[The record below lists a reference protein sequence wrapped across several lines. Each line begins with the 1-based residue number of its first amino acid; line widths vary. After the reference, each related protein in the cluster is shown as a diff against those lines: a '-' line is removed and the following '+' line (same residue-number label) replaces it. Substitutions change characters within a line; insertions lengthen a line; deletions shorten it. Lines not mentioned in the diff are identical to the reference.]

1 MLINFKDQ
9 GLQIWKMVEDFQE
22 FSSKKP
28 KDFFTLLFFL
38 SVKYKY

>member
-9 GLQIWKMVEDFQE
+9 GLQILKMVEDFQQ
-22 FSSKKP
+22 FSSKK